1 MLVLNILEIQLW
13 LTVPRELLEL
23 KTLPRELAVML
34 IEKIEI
40 GEQDPDTG
48 QQEVKIHWKF

>member
-1 MLVLNILEIQLW
+1 MEKA
-13 LTVPRELLEL
+13 RELLKL
-23 KTLPRELAVML
+23 DTLPRELAVML
-34 IEKIEI
+34 IQKIEI